1 MVITKIEPQRRR
13 DRRRSIYIDGN
24 YAFGVDIETVLK
36 LDLYEGKELSEAD
49 CQTIC
54 FEEEKGRARSYAELL
69 LSYRERS
76 RRELETRLSKK
87 GYGPEVI
94 ERVLEELTA
103 SGLLS
108 DERFARAW
116 VRDRMLRVHKGPIVI
131 KMELRRKGV
140 AEDVIDRAIASEGL
154 SEAEL
159 ARRIIESRS
168 PRLSGLD
175 PAKRRKRLQDLL
187 LRRGLS
193 FDVVLDALKDEP

>member
-1 MVITKIEPQRRR
+1 
-13 DRRRSIYIDGN
+13 
-24 YAFGVDIETVLK
+24 
-36 LDLYEGKELSEAD
+36 
-49 CQTIC
+49 
-54 FEEEKGRARSYAELL
+54 
-69 LSYRERS
+69 
-76 RRELETRLSKK
+76 
-87 GYGPEVI
+87 
-94 ERVLEELTA
+94 
-103 SGLLS
+103 
-108 DERFARAW
+108 
-116 VRDRMLRVHKGPIVI
+116 
-131 KMELRRKGV
+131 MELRRKGV